1 VISAIQVEL
10 RALRDN
16 SPGMDMLTA
25 VEYVTA
31 DSGHRVALFRRCSAQ
46 DRSVYDMGQDDS
58 RLLKIA
64 SSIAKDLGLIE
75 CRAMAEGL
83 RFRELWPGPGKVQ
96 DRFPVTCPMAH

>member
-1 VISAIQVEL
+1 VISALQVEL

-31 DSGHRVALFRRCSAQ
+31 DSGHRIALIRRCSAQ
-46 DRSVYDMGQDDS
+46 DRSVYGMGQDDS

-64 SSIAKDLGLIE
+64 SSIAKDLGLLE
-75 CRAMAEGL
+75 RRAMAEG
-83 RFRELWPGPGKVQ
+83 FEI
-96 DRFPVTCPMAH
+96 